1 MKTAHILDAIPD
13 YLEGNLTKAESEKI
27 AAHIAQCNVCKK
39 EVQDYKKLFNAF
51 KEEPSAQPST
61 TLKENFLK
69 VLEEEKQ
76 QTVKVVSLR
85 QNTPSNKN
93 NWFMGLLK
101 VAASIAL
108 LITAFYSGR
117 YFKSQETQQQIAQIE
132 QEQLQLKQT
141 AMMSLLKNQSA
152 SKRIQAVSYIEDFK
166 NPDYEVVKALTD
178 RMLHDENTNVRLAA
192 VEALTRFS
200 TSKQVKMA
208 FVEALSIEKD
218 PSVQIAIIQN
228 LVKLQEKNAVAPMK
242 KLLEQE
248 DTQPFV
254 KDEINQVLSE
264 II

>member
-1 MKTAHILDAIPD
+1 MKTEEVIALIPD
-13 YLEGNLTKAESEKI
+13 YLEGNLPKEEHAKIKQFIAESE
-27 AAHIAQCNVCKK
+27 VCQK
-39 EVQDYKKLFNAF
+39 ELKAYEALLLAF
-51 KEEPSAQPST
+51 KEEPLVQPSNA
-61 TLKENFLK
+61 LKENFFK

-76 QTVKVVSLR
+76 QTVRVVSL
-85 QNTPSNKN
+85 TKDTKGASGH
-93 NWFMGLLK
+93 WFNGLFK

-108 LITAFYSGR
+108 LVTAFYSGR
-117 YFKSQETQQQIAQIE
+117 YFSSQETEAQIAQIE

-141 AMMSLLKNQSA
+141 TMMSLLENQSA
-152 SKRIQAVSYIEDFK
+152 SKRIQAVSFIDDFETP
-166 NPDYEVVKALTD
+166 NDAVVRAIAD

-192 VEALTRFS
+192 VEALTGFS
-200 TSKQVKMA
+200 TSKLVKVA
-208 FVEALSIEKD
+208 FVEALGMEKD

-228 LVKLQEKNAVAPMK
+228 LVKLQEKNAVEPMK